1 MGADHQSAPFDHDD
15 DDDDVDDTLSSH
27 DKLAMAIMM
36 TRMTLMENLSPA
48 FFIFD
53 KVCNFSLFAFNYGLL
68 MNDVEGYDE

>member
-1 MGADHQSAPFDHDD
+1 MGADHQSAPFDHDDDD

-48 FFIFD
+48 FFHF
-53 KVCNFSLFAFNYGLL
+53 
-68 MNDVEGYDE
+68 